1 MVCRS
6 NHHGLMKQES
16 KLVAASGH
24 LFRIVDGRRYWV
36 STPPEEYLRD
46 ALEQV
51 QPAPQPVHRDV

>member
-1 MVCRS
+1 
-6 NHHGLMKQES
+6 MKQES